1 MKSGTP
7 RSSRLGGRRIV
18 EPHRLLGL
26 LAIGFGQA
34 AAVAAAALGAAGL
47 AGNLAYSTSAAVGI
61 LCGAAAAGACLR
73 AGERVVAERLG
84 RNVVHELR
92 LRMFR
97 HLLRVSPQFLR
108 QRRRGAAIVRFV
120 GDLQAVRRWVSL
132 GLARLAVSSATAL
145 GCLVV
150 LAFVDGKLALVLA
163 AVIGVAAVGVGLL
176 AGPLERANRNLR
188 RRRGQLAN
196 LVTEQITALEITQL
210 HGRGAGERRRL
221 ERRSDRL
228 GEALVTRARWLGT
241 LDAAT
246 FVATAAVTLAV
257 MLLARFAHPDSAPQS
272 GTIMAALVAVALLAP
287 SLRDLAR
294 VFEYWQAM
302 RVAIERFEQFFG
314 WPVQRRPRGAPALA
328 TPRGAI
334 EYREVWLSER
344 APAFSAR
351 IGFGERV
358 ALVGPNGIGK
368 SRLLALTAGLLEQ
381 RGGEVL
387 IGGQRLDTVDVGSLR
402 RNVALVSTD
411 LPLVRGSLRRNLRYH
426 KSAARADTQAVQ
438 RIIDLCA
445 LGDVVERLDRR
456 LETRIAEGGRNLSQ
470 GERQRI
476 ALARALMAEPSILL
490 LDEVDAHLDEKSRSV
505 LERVIREFDGTIIAA
520 THDARLLGA
529 IHRHI
534 DLLEHAGA
542 GKTPRDSRRAAAGER
557 A

>member
-1 MKSGTP
+1 MKDAR
-7 RSSRLGGRRIV
+7 RSSRLGELRLV
-18 EPHRLLGL
+18 EPRRLLGL

-61 LCGAAAAGACLR
+61 LCAAAAAGACLR
-73 AGERVVAERLG
+73 AAERVAAERLG
-84 RNVVHELR
+84 RAVVHDLR

-132 GLARLAVSSATAL
+132 GLARLAVSGATAL
-145 GCLVV
+145 GCLIV
-150 LAFVDGKLALVLA
+150 LAEVDARLALVLT
-163 AVIGVAAVGVGLL
+163 AVISLAAVGVGLL
-176 AGPLERANRNLR
+176 AAPLGQANRNLR
-188 RRRGQLAN
+188 HRRGQLAN
-196 LVTEQITALEITQL
+196 LVTEQVTALEITQL
-210 HGRGAGERRRL
+210 HGRGSGEQRRL

-228 GEALVTRARWLGT
+228 GAALVARARWLGA

-257 MLLARFAHPDSAPQS
+257 MLLAHLAHADPVAQS

-294 VFEYWQAM
+294 VFEYWQAV
-302 RVAIERFEQFFG
+302 RVALERLEQFFG
-314 WPVQRRPRGAPALA
+314 WPVQRRPHSAPALA
-328 TPRGAI
+328 DPHGAI
-334 EYREVWLSER
+334 EYRGVWLSER
-344 APAFSAR
+344 VPALSTT

-368 SRLLALTAGLLEQ
+368 SRMLALTAGLVEL

-387 IGGQRLDTVDVGSLR
+387 IGGQSLDAVDVGSLR
-402 RNVALVSTD
+402 RSIALVSTD

-426 KSAARADTQAVQ
+426 RTAARAGTEAVQ

-445 LGDVVERLDRR
+445 LDDVVERLDRG
-456 LETRIAEGGRNLSQ
+456 LETRIAEGGRNLSH

-505 LERVIREFDGTIIAA
+505 LERVIREFNGTIIAA
-520 THDARLLGA
+520 THDTRLLGA

-534 DLLEHAGA
+534 DLLGYAGI
-542 GKTPRDSRRAAAGER
+542 GKMPVDSRPAAVGEP